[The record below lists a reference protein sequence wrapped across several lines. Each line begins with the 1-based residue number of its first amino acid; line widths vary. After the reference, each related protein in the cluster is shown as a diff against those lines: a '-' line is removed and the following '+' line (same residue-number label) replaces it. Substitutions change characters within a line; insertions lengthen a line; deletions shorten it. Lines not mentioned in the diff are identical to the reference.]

1 MKSSRV
7 PRVRAAPFGANLGFS
22 TDADR
27 GRELSPEPTTI
38 QSRLAGRHI
47 LAQRLL
53 GQRSAQKMKRQT
65 GCLQ

>member
-27 GRELSPEPTTI
+27 GHELSPKPTTI

-47 LAQRLL
+47 LAQRCW
-53 GQRSAQKMKRQT
+53 GSGAHRK
-65 GCLQ
+65 